1 MTVKDR
7 FLHYIAF
14 PTMSDESSTSCP
26 STEKQFA
33 LANCLTEELR
43 TLGLTADCDENG
55 YVWAEIPANTENPLP
70 VIGLIAHMDTSDAC
84 ADTPIHAR
92 EVLYDGTEIVLNDE
106 KHIVLSENTYASL
119 GRYRGK
125 HLIVTDGTTLLGADD
140 KAGIAEIISA
150 AEVLLRTDAEHG
162 VIKLAFTPDEEIGR
176 GADRFDVKKFGADFA
191 YTVDG
196 GTLGGIEYENFNA
209 ASADIEIS
217 GCSIHPGDA
226 KGKMIN
232 AALLAC
238 EINELLPKE
247 QIPAM
252 TEGYEGFI
260 HLTELEGTCEHACI
274 RYIIRDHDR
283 KKFEAKK
290 EAVMAAV
297 KTVNAKWSCQAA
309 KAVIRDSYYNMR
321 EVLEDQME
329 IVERAKRSMGACG
342 VQPMI
347 TPIRGGTDGAR
358 LSFEGLPCPNL
369 STGGENYHSRF
380 EYACVEDM
388 ETMRDV
394 LVCICTQG

>member
-1 MTVKDR
+1 MTVKER

-26 STEKQFA
+26 STEKQLA

-43 TLGLTADCDENG
+43 ILGLTAYRDENG
-55 YVWAEIPANTENPLP
+55 YVWAEIPANTEKPLP

-84 ADTPIHAR
+84 ADAPIHAR

-150 AEVLLRTDAEHG
+150 AEVLLHTDAEHG

-176 GADRFDVKKFGADFA
+176 GANRFDVKKFGADFA

-260 HLTELEGTCEHACI
+260 HLTEMEGNCEHACI

-290 EAVMAAV
+290 EAVVTAV

-309 KAVIRDSYYNMR
+309 KAVIQDSYYNMR
-321 EVLEDQME
+321 EVLENQME
-329 IVERAKRSMGACG
+329 IVERAKRSMTACG
-342 VQPMI
+342 VQPVI